1 MVTDFFLSPNFL
13 GAFSFGGTL
22 NLTYVR
28 RFKFSF
34 SSLSFRRVQ
43 LQLFWIVGV
52 QHFKEKGGGDSMHF
66 FFGYFCDSNFFH
78 KMKYVEQ

>member
-22 NLTYVR
+22 NLTYVK

-34 SSLSFRRVQ
+34 SSLSFQRVQ
-43 LQLFWIVGV
+43 LQLFWIIGA

-66 FFGYFCDSNFFH
+66 FLVTFVIPIFFT
-78 KMKYVEQ
+78 K